1 MSLSSF
7 SFIIFSHSP
16 HILFQRNNVATLTS
30 RFRVKHGCLEWKARG
45 AEDGPYAVR
54 RPTASII
61 AAILAREIPIL
72 HCNLTMQRVKLNGG
86 GERNWE
92 ISIERIPDIFL
103 TTPHHFKSPS
113 SSTQRHDVT
122 RRVMTSYS
130 RVVCN
135 FVQVFRWRAV
145 KSGTDDDSF
154 KTRYKRSGNGLS
166 TIIVDPLKHLL
177 DACSRGFEKE
187 RERERAAFF
196 TRIY

>member
-86 GERNWE
+86 GEGGSE
-92 ISIERIPDIFL
+92 IGKSRSSVSQIF
-103 TTPHHFKSPS
+103 FSPLPIIS
-113 SSTQRHDVT
+113 SPLRLRRSDTMSRDELWRVT
-122 RRVMTSYS
+122 

-187 RERERAAFF
+187 RERAAFF